1 MNLAIGIDIGGTKTA
16 IGIVNKE
23 GEVLCKRIIPT
34 DQTVSP
40 DVMVNRINE
49 SVQVLMKQLNVTTND
64 IKGVGVGAPGPIDT
78 TRGEIVC
85 PPNLPRWKGYKLV
98 EQLSQ
103 VLNLD
108 VKLENDASLAGLAEF
123 KVGAAKNARDFL
135 YVTISTGI
143 GAGIIMDGKLVT
155 GRTGNAGDI
164 GHMVIDPSYGTCK
177 CGQKGC
183 FEWIASGTAIARQG
197 TKLLNRVVTTEEVF
211 CLYREGDIQIVK
223 MVNDIFE
230 RIGMACVSLIN
241 IFDVNLIVLGGGVS
255 KVGNPLTNHVS
266 KYISKHALNPKGR
279 KTKIKRSALSEN
291 VGIVGAATLFFLRL

>member
-23 GEVLCKRIIPT
+23 GDVLCKRIIPT
-34 DQTVSP
+34 DQSVSP
-40 DVMVNRINE
+40 DVMVDRISE
-49 SVQVLMKQLNVTTND
+49 SVQGLMKQLNVNTND

-85 PPNLPRWKGYKLV
+85 PPNLPRWKGYKVV

-183 FEWIASGTAIARQG
+183 FEWIASGTAISRQG
-197 TKLLNRVVTTEEVF
+197 SMMLGKPVTTKEVF
-211 CLYREGDIQIVK
+211 QLYEEGNEEILK
-223 MVNDIFE
+223 MIHDVYE
-230 RIGMACVSLIN
+230 RIGMACTSLIN
-241 IFDVNLIVLGGGVS
+241 ILDINFIVLGGGVS
-255 KVGNPLTNHVS
+255 KVGKPLVDTVNNYVA
-266 KYISKHALNPKGR
+266 KHALNPKGR
-279 KTKIKRSALSEN
+279 KTKVERSLLNEN
-291 VGIVGAATLFFLRL
+291 AGIIGAAALII